1 MYTVYKTTNTV
12 NGRYYIGAHK
22 TNDLED
28 NYLGSG
34 LAIKRAI
41 KYYGRNKFIKETLAV
56 VNTEQ
61 EMYNIERELIE
72 QHISDPLCYNL
83 MEGGVGGFAHINNQR
98 HIYTNPMKDPAIV
111 AKNIQSRRMGYGSDP
126 VRVAARAEIC
136 KQNVRK
142 AIAYN
147 TGRKR
152 PQQSKIMKEK
162 SALYE
167 FWSNKEEARDK
178 IASVFEVISPTGEIY
193 NTNRLEDFCR
203 EYGLCYVSVWNTSRT
218 HKPVSKGS
226 SKGWKC
232 QKI

>member
-1 MYTVYKTTNTV
+1 MYTLYKTTNLI

-22 TNDLED
+22 TDKLKD
-28 NYLGSG
+28 SYLGSG

-41 KYYGRNKFIKETLAV
+41 KQYGRSNFIKEILAV
-56 VNTEQ
+56 VNNEQ
-61 EMYNIERELIE
+61 DMYNKERELIE

-83 MEGGVGGFAHINNQR
+83 MEGGIGGFTHINNQR
-98 HIYTNPMKDPAIV
+98 HLYVNPMKDPVIV
-111 AKNIQSRRMGYGSDP
+111 AKNLQSRREGYGKDSE
-126 VRVAARAEIC
+126 RMAAHSKARKLNI
-136 KQNVRK
+136 QK
-142 AIAYN
+142 AIAHN

-152 PQQSKIMKEK
+152 PRQSDIMKEK
-162 SALYE
+162 TALND

-178 IASVFEVISPTGEIY
+178 LSSTFEVTSPTGELFV
-193 NTNRLEDFCR
+193 TNRLQDFCS
-203 EYGLCYVSVWNTSRT
+203 EYGLVYVSVWNTSRT